1 MLRAV
6 DYMLIGANQE
16 SFVVGHKKLV
26 RGRKTSSPP
35 LFKTTMQFS
44 FVNVAIF
51 AALAVAFA
59 NAAPLRDRQ
68 SYDVSPVIGQIL
80 VEEGDVQADA

>member
-1 MLRAV
+1 M
-6 DYMLIGANQE
+6 I
-16 SFVVGHKKLV
+16 
-26 RGRKTSSPP
+26 PP
-35 LFKTTMQFS
+35 PPFKTTMQFS

-59 NAAPLRDRQ
+59 NAVPLSDRQ
-68 SYDVSPVIGQIL
+68 SYDVSPVIGQVL

>member
-1 MLRAV
+1 
-6 DYMLIGANQE
+6 
-16 SFVVGHKKLV
+16 
-26 RGRKTSSPP
+26 
-35 LFKTTMQFS
+35 MQFS

-80 VEEGDVQADA
+80 VEEGEIQADA

>member
-1 MLRAV
+1 M
-6 DYMLIGANQE
+6 DYMLVGANQR

-26 RGRKTSSPP
+26 RSRCFSAT
-35 LFKTTMQFS
+35 KTTMQFS

-59 NAAPLRDRQ
+59 NAVPLSNRQ
-68 SYDVSPVIGQIL
+68 SYDISPVIGQVL
-80 VEEGDVQADA
+80 VEEGEIQADA